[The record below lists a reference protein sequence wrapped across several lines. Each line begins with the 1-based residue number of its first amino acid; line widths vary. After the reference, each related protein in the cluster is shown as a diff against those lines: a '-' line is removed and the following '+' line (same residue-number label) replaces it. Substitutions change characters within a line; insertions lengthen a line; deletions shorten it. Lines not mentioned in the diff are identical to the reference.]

1 MTKAELIERIT
12 EIEWEDFEVKSAAS
26 EIPKSSWETVSAFA
40 NTNGGWLILGI
51 KQIGSN
57 YEMIGVKNAEK
68 IEQDFLNTLRGEK
81 FNAKIFTR
89 QSFLNINNKKILCF
103 YIEPS
108 ADKPIYFNNLA
119 NTFIRRGSADQRA
132 SKEEIDSMFRDQ
144 AFGTKTSQMAPGTL
158 KSHLNNHS
166 MDRYRDYM
174 SRFNPSVSYN
184 RYTLEEFLDKLRI
197 TENNSLTYGGLL
209 MFGKRE
215 IIEKHFPDFRID
227 LLEVPGTS
235 YTDAKLRYTYR
246 LEEQEN
252 LWEYYFSCFDRLKQ
266 KVDVRFKLT
275 AEGFGQEL
283 SPGLEAIRE
292 ALVNMLMHT
301 DYFSPAHPRIRIFND
316 HIEFYNPGGL
326 PKSVEEL
333 KAKDLSIPRNPI
345 ITKLFRMVRLAENAG
360 FGLDKIEQNWLQYN
374 QTTPEIIREFDSTL
388 VIMSVRNVRNIDK
401 VIYKKV
407 KEPNKWGDKWGERWE
422 ELWPEI
428 ENWWKKEIDSNLNNS
443 EIKILDMMAVI
454 PEITMVQLSN
464 KIGIVETAIGKNISK
479 LKEKK
484 IIQRVGPARGG
495 YWEIIK

>member
-1 MTKAELIERIT
+1 
-12 EIEWEDFEVKSAAS
+12 
-26 EIPKSSWETVSAFA
+26 
-40 NTNGGWLILGI
+40 
-51 KQIGSN
+51 
-57 YEMIGVKNAEK
+57 
-68 IEQDFLNTLRGEK
+68 
-81 FNAKIFTR
+81 
-89 QSFLNINNKKILCF
+89 
-103 YIEPS
+103 
-108 ADKPIYFNNLA
+108 
-119 NTFIRRGSADQRA
+119 
-132 SKEEIDSMFRDQ
+132 
-144 AFGTKTSQMAPGTL
+144 
-158 KSHLNNHS
+158 
-166 MDRYRDYM
+166 
-174 SRFNPSVSYN
+174 
-184 RYTLEEFLDKLRI
+184 
-197 TENNSLTYGGLL
+197 
-209 MFGKRE
+209 
-215 IIEKHFPDFRID
+215 
-227 LLEVPGTS
+227 
-235 YTDAKLRYTYR
+235 
-246 LEEQEN
+246 
-252 LWEYYFSCFDRLKQ
+252 
-266 KVDVRFKLT
+266 
-275 AEGFGQEL
+275 
-283 SPGLEAIRE
+283 
-292 ALVNMLMHT
+292 MHT

-407 KEPNKWGDKWGERWE
+407 KEPNKWGDKWGERWGERWE